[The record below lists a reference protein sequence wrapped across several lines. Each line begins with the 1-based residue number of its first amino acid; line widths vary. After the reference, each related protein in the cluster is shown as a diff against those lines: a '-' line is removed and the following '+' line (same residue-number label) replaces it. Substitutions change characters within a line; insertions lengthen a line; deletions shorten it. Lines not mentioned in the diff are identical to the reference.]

1 MFKRKI
7 GIFLVLVSFCTCLSV
22 NAACDYETQ
31 LQISRE
37 AANVT
42 ANYEIGT
49 YKTGEYEQSE
59 IPNED
64 GSENYYEVEETEIKV
79 NIYNIT
85 ENLYVEVLNK
95 NTKEVKTYYY
105 KDTNEGSIQWKNQ
118 DFGTIVEYE
127 IKVYSNHS
135 DCSGEELNKL
145 SLVLPKYNSH
155 HYMPYCIGL
164 DTYYCKEWITQEINM
179 TQDEIEKSGYAEQL
193 KNTEKKEDKS
203 ETEKDNFWDKYKYV
217 IVSLVVILIIGGMA
231 FIVIKRKQ
239 RSDVL

>member
-7 GIFLVLVSFCTCLSV
+7 GIFLVLVSFCTCFTV

-31 LQISRE
+31 NNLSRE

-49 YKTGEYEQSE
+49 YGTGEYEQSE
-59 IPNED
+59 VPNED
-64 GSENYYEVEETEIKV
+64 GTENYFEVEETEIKV

-95 NTKEVKTYYY
+95 NTKDVKTYYY
-105 KDTNEGSIQWKNQ
+105 KDTNQGSIQWTNQ
-118 DFGTIVEYE
+118 DFGTISEYE

-155 HYMPYCIGL
+155 HDMPYCIGL
-164 DTYYCKEWITQEINM
+164 DTYYCKEWITQELNM
-179 TQDEIEKSGYAEQL
+179 SQEEIEKNGYAEQL
-193 KNTEKKEDKS
+193 KSSQKEEESEKVEDNS
-203 ETEKDNFWDKYKYV
+203 WNKYTYV
-217 IVSLVVILIIGGMA
+217 IVSLIVILIIGGLA
-231 FIVIKRKQ
+231 FVVIKRKQ
-239 RSDVL
+239 RSDVI